1 MNVFEL
7 FAKITLDTKEYK
19 KGLQEAA
26 GKMSD
31 LGGKLKSGAKAI
43 TKATLAGVGAAS
55 AAVGKL
61 TQQAVT
67 SYADYEQLV
76 GGVETLFGAGGQDI
90 KEYAKSVGKTVEEVK
105 KEYKNLEKAQTTVLD
120 NAAKAYTTAGLSQ
133 NEYMETVTSFAAAL
147 TSSLDGDTVK
157 AADVADMAIQDMADN
172 ANKMGTDME
181 MIQNAYQGFAKQNYT
196 MLDNLKLGYGGTAEE
211 MARLVNDSGVLG
223 DSFVATANNVKDIPF
238 DQLLLAIHEVQDQMG
253 ITGTTAA
260 EASETISGSL
270 GSAKAAWDNLVAG
283 LANPSA
289 DLGGL
294 IDQFV
299 QSAAGA
305 AHNLVP
311 IISQA
316 LSGIGKLIQE
326 LAPVIAEELPAFLEE
341 VLPSLLEAGGTL
353 LQGLINGLLL
363 ALPNL
368 IDPIVQLVLTLG
380 QFIIENLPLLLDA
393 ALQIILA
400 LANGLAEMLPELM
413 PTIVSVIM
421 QIVETLIDNVDLL
434 IDAALKIIVALADG
448 LIQSLPTLLGKA
460 PTIIS
465 KLVTAIIDNV
475 PQLLKSA
482 ARIVGEL
489 VTGIIMSLPE
499 IVKGAAEIIATI
511 AKEFVSLPEKA
522 LEWGKDLIT
531 GFLDGIK
538 NAASKL
544 WDGLKDVAGGIADFI
559 GFSEPKKGPLSNFH
573 TYAPDM
579 MDLFASGIKD
589 NAYVIQNQLNKSLDF
604 DIPTQSVD
612 FAASGMGNL
621 AYTTAQAASAGGAEG
636 GVKQPVTIIVQLAS
650 GLEIARQMVDDI
662 NQLSRINGAPVI

>member
-1 MNVFEL
+1 MNIL
-7 FAKITLDTKEYK
+7 
-19 KGLQEAA
+19 
-26 GKMSD
+26 
-31 LGGKLKSGAKAI
+31 
-43 TKATLAGVGAAS
+43 
-55 AAVGKL
+55 
-61 TQQAVT
+61 
-67 SYADYEQLV
+67 
-76 GGVETLFGAGGQDI
+76 
-90 KEYAKSVGKTVEEVK
+90 
-105 KEYKNLEKAQTTVLD
+105 
-120 NAAKAYTTAGLSQ
+120 
-133 NEYMETVTSFAAAL
+133 
-147 TSSLDGDTVK
+147 
-157 AADVADMAIQDMADN
+157 
-172 ANKMGTDME
+172 
-181 MIQNAYQGFAKQNYT
+181 
-196 MLDNLKLGYGGTAEE
+196 YGGTAEE

-253 ITGTTAA
+253 ITGTTSA

-413 PTIVSVIM
+413 PTIVDVIM

-434 IDAALKIIVALADG
+434 VDAALQIIIALADG
-448 LIQSLPTLLGKA
+448 LINSLPTLLAKA
-460 PTIIS
+460 PVLIGKLIEAIMDNLPKIVASAGKIIGEFATG
-465 KLVTAIIDNV
+465 LVLAI
-475 PQLLKSA
+475 PQVISGAGKIIGA
-482 ARIVGEL
+482 IVE
-489 VTGIIMSLPE
+489 SF
-499 IVKGAAEIIATI
+499 AE
-511 AKEFVSLPEKA
+511 LPEKA
-522 LEWGKDLIT
+522 LTWGKDLIM

-538 NAASKL
+538 NAAGKL
-544 WDGLKDVAGGIADFI
+544 WDGVKDIAGGIADFL

-579 MDLFASGIKD
+579 MDLFASGIRD
-589 NAYVIQNQLNKSLDF
+589 NAYVIQDQLNKSLDF
-604 DIPTQSVD
+604 DIPTQSID